1 MTYLGTDT
9 RSREICLE
17 RDRMAKEHPDMSERK
32 LTDIL
37 ALKYRVTSRHIWRVL
52 KQYYEFVEPDNT
64 DNGGSE

>member
-1 MTYLGTDT
+1 
-9 RSREICLE
+9 
-17 RDRMAKEHPDMSERK
+17 MSERK